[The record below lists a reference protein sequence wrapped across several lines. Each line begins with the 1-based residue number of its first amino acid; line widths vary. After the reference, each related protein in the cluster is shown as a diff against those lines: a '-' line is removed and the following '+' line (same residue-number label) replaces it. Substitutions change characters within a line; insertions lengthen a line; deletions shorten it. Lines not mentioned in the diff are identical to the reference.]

1 MTAGDF
7 KPVFATTNSPVKARP
22 PPVLEVSQK
31 LSSLCPHGQIL
42 TSFQGFFKDSFKL
55 STILALGALIQTIVI
70 TALPAR
76 YALLPLVLI
85 IGHAIINTIIQTRSP
100 KDNPFTLD
108 VVPGRVT
115 AQLPSRTSGAF
126 GSKPA
131 AQPLVVFHLGV
142 RFNHPLGLLSPGANE
157 IGDYFTAMT
166 TALAERRDEFGMLHI
181 STWRATERRSNNTIM
196 IIAYFRDADGLNR
209 FAHDPVHRD
218 GWDWYLRFA
227 KKEGNSHIGI
237 FHETFVTRPGDYETI
252 YVDCPPMLLGGANVR
267 VEGGAGEKAAA
278 DGEAWARPLVSAN
291 HSALRSQSQRMATAL
306 PFEGGMDM
314 Y

>member
-7 KPVFATTNSPVKARP
+7 NPVFTTTNLPVKARR
-22 PPVLEVSQK
+22 PPVLEA
-31 LSSLCPHGQIL
+31 
-42 TSFQGFFKDSFKL
+42 FFKDSLKL
-55 STILALGALIQTIVI
+55 PTILALGALLQTVVI
-70 TALPAR
+70 TVLPAR
-76 YALLPLVLI
+76 YALIPLLLLL
-85 IGHAIINTIIQTRSP
+85 GRAIISTILQARSP

-115 AQLPSRTSGAF
+115 AQLPSRASGAF

-142 RFNHPLGLLSPGANE
+142 RYNHPLGPLSPGGKD
-157 IGDYFTAMT
+157 IGDYFTAMVK
-166 TALAERRDEFGMLHI
+166 ALEQRRDEFGMLHL
-181 STWRATERRSNNTIM
+181 SRWQAGERGSNNTLM
-196 IIAYFRDADGLNR
+196 IIAYFRDVAGLNE
-209 FAHDPVHRD
+209 FAHDKVHRD

-252 YVDCPPMLLGGANVR
+252 YVDCPPTLLGAANVR
-267 VEGGAGEKAAA
+267 INADDSEKATKA
-278 DGEAWARPLVSAN
+278 EETWVRPLVSAN
-291 HSALRSQSQRMATAL
+291 HSALRSQQGRMGTTL
-306 PFEGGMDM
+306 PFEGELEM